1 MQRPKIIID
10 NRERNVDII
19 DILSKSGAELSF
31 VQLPVGDY
39 ILSKRMCVERK
50 TVSDFENS
58 IMDNRLFE
66 QLGRLG
72 AGFEKPLLIIEGSD
86 SEHKLSKNVV
96 LGTILSIYLDHN
108 VQVIKSSGAGET
120 AAMLSKFA
128 EREQNIDDNRP
139 RVLGRKKAY
148 TTYQWQVLILGSMP
162 GVGPNL
168 AHRLIEHFGTL
179 KDVANADEKQ
189 LMKVDKV
196 GKKKAA
202 KIYKIINEK
211 FAPDE

>member
-1 MQRPKIIID
+1 MQQSKIIID
-10 NRERNVDII
+10 NRERNFDII
-19 DILSKSGAELSF
+19 DILSKSGADLSF
-31 VQLPVGDY
+31 AQLPVGDY

-50 TVSDFENS
+50 TISDFENS
-58 IMDNRLFE
+58 IIDNRIFE
-66 QLGRLG
+66 QLERLS
-72 AGFEKPLLIIEGSD
+72 AGFEKPLLIIEGSN

-108 VQVIKSSGAGET
+108 IQVINSSGAEET
-120 AAMLSKFA
+120 AVMLSKFA
-128 EREQNIDDNRP
+128 DREQSVDDNRP
-139 RVLGRKKAY
+139 RILGRKKAY
-148 TTYQWQVLILGSMP
+148 TTYQWQTLILGSMP

-179 KDVANADEKQ
+179 KGVANADEKQ

-202 KIYKIINEK
+202 EIYRIINEE
-211 FAPDE
+211 FNPDE

>member
-1 MQRPKIIID
+1 MAQLKIIVD
-10 NRERNVDII
+10 NRERNIDII
-19 DILSKSGAELSF
+19 DALSKSGADLSF

-39 ILSKRMCVERK
+39 IISKRMCVERK
-50 TVSDFENS
+50 TVSDFESS
-58 IMDNRLFE
+58 IIDNRLFE
-66 QLGRLG
+66 QLERLS

-86 SEHKLSKNVV
+86 SDHRLSKNVV

-108 VQVIKSSGAGET
+108 VQVIRSSGAEET
-120 AAMLSKFA
+120 AIMLSKFA
-128 EREQNIDDNRP
+128 DREQNIDDNKP
-139 RVLGRKKAY
+139 RVLGRKKAH
-148 TTYQWQVLILGSMP
+148 TTYQWQMLILGSLP

-179 KDVANADEKQ
+179 KGVANADEKQ

-202 KIYKIINEK
+202 QIYRIINEE
-211 FAPDE
+211 FNPDE